1 MRINHQITAGSVRL
15 IDASSQQVGVVSL
28 AEARRL
34 ASEAELDL
42 VEVAPQ
48 AKPPVVRIIDWGKYR
63 YEQDKHLQK
72 SRKNQKQVDVK
83 QIRLGL
89 KTDVHDINVKRRAAL
104 RFITQGHKVKVN
116 VRFRGRE
123 ITHPEIGRKVL
134 ESFCEGLAEVADPE
148 QKPVQNGRELS
159 VVLVGKK
166 DAKSED
172 K

>member
-1 MRINHQITAGSVRL
+1 M
-15 IDASSQQVGVVSL
+15 SQQVGVVSI

-34 ASEAELDL
+34 AAEAELDL

-48 AKPPVVRIIDWGKYR
+48 SKPPVVRIIDWGKYR

-72 SRKNQKQVDVK
+72 SRRNQKQVDIK
-83 QIRLGL
+83 QVRLGL
-89 KTDVHDINVKRRAAL
+89 KTDTHDIDVKRKAAL
-104 RFITQGHKVKVN
+104 RFLDQGHKVKVN

-123 ITHPEIGRKVL
+123 ITHPELGRKVL
-134 ESFCEGLAEVADPE
+134 DSFCEALQEIAEAE
-148 QKPVQNGRELS
+148 HKPVQTGRELS

-172 K
+172 Q